1 LKALVEKPSVGV
13 IPKKWKLGGYLPK
26 LPVDPWA
33 NPYKYLS
40 PSQSPG
46 QNPGQS
52 SSLKG
57 EYEIISLGTDGEV
70 GGEGINA
77 DIANWN
83 LDKD

>member
-1 LKALVEKPSVGV
+1 MDFARNLPAASAGV

-26 LPVDPWA
+26 LPEDSWQ

-40 PSQSPG
+40 PSP
-46 QNPGQS
+46 
-52 SSLKG
+52 KG
-57 EYEIISLGTDGEV
+57 DYEITSLATDGEV

-77 DIANWN
+77 DITNWN

>member
-1 LKALVEKPSVGV
+1 GV

-26 LPVDPWA
+26 LPEDPWG

-40 PSQSPG
+40 PILSTGLSS
-46 QNPGQS
+46 GQS

-57 EYEIISLGTDGEV
+57 EYEVTSLGTDGEV
-70 GGEGINA
+70 GGQGINA
-77 DIANWN
+77 DITNWN